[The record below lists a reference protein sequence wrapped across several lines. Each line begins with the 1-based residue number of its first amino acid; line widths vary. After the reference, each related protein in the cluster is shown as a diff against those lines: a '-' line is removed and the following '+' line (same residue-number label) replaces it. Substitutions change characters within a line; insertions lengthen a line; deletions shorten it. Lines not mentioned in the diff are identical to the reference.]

1 VAVPA
6 PQTRTERQLGRLASS
21 TLTARRAGQYIAV
34 ATLAVTVVSALVMWL
49 LDPESE
55 FSTFGTSLWWAVQTV
70 TTVGYGDVV
79 PTSDLGRVVGIVVM
93 LLGIGFVTVVTASIT
108 AIFVENARQRFGSES
123 DRAQVATLDRIDE
136 RLDRIEAILGDKS

>member
-1 VAVPA
+1 
-6 PQTRTERQLGRLASS
+6 
-21 TLTARRAGQYIAV
+21 
-34 ATLAVTVVSALVMWL
+34 MWL
-49 LDPESE
+49 LDPEAE

-123 DRAQVATLDRIDE
+123 DRAQVASLNRIDE
-136 RLDRIEAILGDKS
+136 RLERIEAILGDKS